1 MPGKIFYRERG
12 KVGEGEKK
20 PRFKIVAVSGGEI
33 DFYSYHLRKKE
44 LEQIAKAVGAKLV
57 LMERGTKG
65 SEDEVEVGEQT
76 KGRKSKS

>member
-20 PRFKIVAVSGGEI
+20 PRFKIVAVSGVEI

-57 LMERGTKG
+57 LMERGTKDNEG
-65 SEDEVEVGEQT
+65 EVEVGDLP
-76 KGRKSKS
+76 KGKKPKR

>member
-20 PRFKIVAVSGGEI
+20 PRFKLVAVSGVEI
-33 DFYSYHLRKKE
+33 DFYANHLRKKE
-44 LEQIAKAVGAKLV
+44 LEQLAKAVGAKLV

-65 SEDEVEVGEQT
+65 NEVEVEVGDLP
-76 KGRKSKS
+76 KGRKSRS

>member
-20 PRFKIVAVSGGEI
+20 PRFKLVAVSGVEI
-33 DFYSYHLRKKE
+33 DFYSNHLRKKE
-44 LEQIAKAVGAKLV
+44 LEQIAKVVGAKLI
-57 LMERGTKG
+57 LMDRGTKDNEG
-65 SEDEVEVGEQT
+65 EVEVREQT